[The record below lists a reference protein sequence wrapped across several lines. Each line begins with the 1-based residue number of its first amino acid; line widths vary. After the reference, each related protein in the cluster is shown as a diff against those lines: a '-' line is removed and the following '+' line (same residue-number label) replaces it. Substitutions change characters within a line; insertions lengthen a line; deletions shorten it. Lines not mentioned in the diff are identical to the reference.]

1 MWAGLEG
8 LCGCQVGR
16 SRSFLRFTDLA
27 LVATVEIC
35 LDSWLI
41 GFVLFRILSS
51 AEVRF
56 AFYYAHSLKPWLC
69 LRVQLDIVV

>member
-16 SRSFLRFTDLA
+16 SRSVLRFTDLA

-35 LDSWLI
+35 LDSWLRLCVVSDI
-41 GFVLFRILSS
+41 SS
-51 AEVRF
+51 AEVRLT
-56 AFYYAHSLKPWLC
+56 FYSPHLLKPWLC
-69 LRVQLDIVV
+69 LRMQLDIVV

>member
-1 MWAGLEG
+1 MSGMCAGLEG

-35 LDSWLI
+35 LDSWL
-41 GFVLFRILSS
+41 R
-51 AEVRF
+51 
-56 AFYYAHSLKPWLC
+56 LC
-69 LRVQLDIVV
+69 RLCVVSDSE

>member
-35 LDSWLI
+35 LDSWLR
-41 GFVLFRILSS
+41 LR
-51 AEVRF
+51 
-56 AFYYAHSLKPWLC
+56 LC
-69 LRVQLDIVV
+69 VVSDSK

>member
-16 SRSFLRFTDLA
+16 SRPFLRFSDLA

-35 LDSWLI
+35 L
-41 GFVLFRILSS
+41 FVLFRILSS
-51 AEVRF
+51 AEVRLTF
-56 AFYYAHSLKPWLC
+56 CSPHLLKPWLC
-69 LRVQLDIVV
+69 LRMQLDIVV

>member
-8 LCGCQVGR
+8 LCGCQVGW

-35 LDSWLI
+35 LDSWL
-41 GFVLFRILSS
+41 R
-51 AEVRF
+51 
-56 AFYYAHSLKPWLC
+56 LC
-69 LRVQLDIVV
+69 VVSDSE

>member
-16 SRSFLRFTDLA
+16 SRFFLRSDLA

-35 LDSWLI
+35 LDSWL
-41 GFVLFRILSS
+41 R
-51 AEVRF
+51 
-56 AFYYAHSLKPWLC
+56 LC
-69 LRVQLDIVV
+69 VVSDSK